1 MHAWE
6 KHQPLNMADSRLF
19 VPSVVHGRKWVCA
32 VNTSS
37 SWHAQL
43 IFLSILDM
51 LGYDMWCTCCCS
63 GGLSW
68 PLRVVLLVCNMLK
81 LMVKLTAN
89 LEHMAQPKNQLQH
102 ML

>member
-1 MHAWE
+1 
-6 KHQPLNMADSRLF
+6 
-19 VPSVVHGRKWVCA
+19 
-32 VNTSS
+32 
-37 SWHAQL
+37 
-43 IFLSILDM
+43 M

-89 LEHMAQPKNQLQH
+89 LEHMAHPKNQLQH